1 MYEIRYNTQM
11 IKSFEDRREAHQY
24 ADEFFGSV
32 DDDRRSNN
40 IYVFELLKYN
50 EEMLIYVAY
59 RNISYK

>member
-11 IKSFEDRREAHQY
+11 IKSFDDRREALQY
-24 ADEFFGSV
+24 ADDFFDSV
-32 DDDRRSNN
+32 DDNRRSNN
-40 IYVFELLKYN
+40 VFVFELLKYN

>member
-1 MYEIRYNTQM
+1 M
-11 IKSFEDRREAHQY
+11 IKSFDDRREALQY
-24 ADEFFGSV
+24 ADDFFDSV

-40 IYVFELLKYN
+40 VYVFELLKYN